1 MTATRDDVVPILG
14 RMPLFRGVAES
25 DITAIAGRFD
35 EATYLAGHVVVTE
48 GKEGPDFFIILDGT
62 ASVRHGDATV
72 ATLRPGDFFGEVAAL
87 DDGPRTATVHADTR
101 LRCLTLPNGSF
112 REFLLDHPQVAIN
125 LLPEVIRRFR
135 SVMTSGA
142 PQDGKA

>member
-1 MTATRDDVVPILG
+1 MTATRDDVIPILSDL
-14 RMPLFRGVAES
+14 PLFRGVPREEVAA
-25 DITAIAGRFD
+25 ITGRFD

-62 ASVRHGDATV
+62 ASVRHGDGVV
-72 ATLRPGDFFGEVAAL
+72 ATLHPGDFFGEVAAL

-112 REFLLDHPQVAIN
+112 REFLLAHPQVAIN

-142 PQDGKA
+142 PR

>member
-14 RMPLFRGVAES
+14 RMPLFRGVATEE
-25 DITAIAGRFD
+25 IGEIAGRFD
-35 EATYLAGHVVVTE
+35 EATYLADHVVVTE

-62 ASVRHGDATV
+62 ASIRHGVTV
-72 ATLRPGDFFGEVAAL
+72 LATLRPGDFFGEVAAL
-87 DDGPRTATVHADTR
+87 DGGPRTATVHADTR
-101 LRCLTLPNGSF
+101 LRCLTLPNGTF
-112 REFLLDHPQVAIN
+112 KEFLLENPQVAIN

-142 PQDGKA
+142 PQAS